1 MIAWVGDRRQI
12 EKRGSSRFMTEC
24 LIGRRCS
31 NWLHDQLGD
40 MLHDSVRSI
49 SLTHFITTSL
59 IRTIGALYG
68 S

>member
-24 LIGRRCS
+24 LIGRRRCS

-49 SLTHFITTSL
+49 SLTTSL
-59 IRTIGALYG
+59 IRSIGALYG